1 MGDLRQSG
9 THAMRWPPR
18 EGSSPLT
25 TGAARPLLFTPI
37 DLRGVRAANR
47 IVISPMCQ
55 YSAEDGMPN
64 DWHLVHL
71 GRFATGGAGI
81 VFTEAT
87 AVEARGR
94 ITHGDLG
101 LWDDAQIAAH
111 RRITGFVKAHG
122 ARAGLQLGHAGRKAS
137 MQRPW
142 FGNGPLDEH
151 DIARGEMPWPI
162 VGPSPVPVAEGWLVP
177 HELTAPEIAA
187 VVRGFAA
194 TAERAVRAGYD
205 ILEIHGAHGYLIH
218 SFLSPVA
225 NRRTDAYGGGCKG
238 RMRLALEASEA
249 VRAAWPED
257 RPLFFRVSAVD
268 GVEGGWNLEDT
279 VALARELKALGVDV
293 IDCSSSGIGGAATA
307 AGVRRQAGYQVPY
320 AETVRREAGIMTQAV
335 GLITHPRQA
344 EAILERGQADLIAIG
359 RDALQHPHWPRDA
372 AEALGVDT
380 AFELWPEQYSW
391 WLSRRAR
398 SSDFYRDEAAGDRA

>member
-1 MGDLRQSG
+1 
-9 THAMRWPPR
+9 
-18 EGSSPLT
+18 
-25 TGAARPLLFTPI
+25 
-37 DLRGVRAANR
+37 
-47 IVISPMCQ
+47 
-55 YSAEDGMPN
+55 
-64 DWHLVHL
+64 
-71 GRFATGGAGI
+71 
-81 VFTEAT
+81 
-87 AVEARGR
+87 
-94 ITHGDLG
+94 
-101 LWDDAQIAAH
+101 
-111 RRITGFVKAHG
+111 
-122 ARAGLQLGHAGRKAS
+122 
-137 MQRPW
+137 
-142 FGNGPLDEH
+142 
-151 DIARGEMPWPI
+151 
-162 VGPSPVPVAEGWLVP
+162 
-177 HELTAPEIAA
+177 
-187 VVRGFAA
+187 
-194 TAERAVRAGYD
+194 VRAGYD

-225 NRRTDAYGGGCKG
+225 NRRTDAYGGGRKG

-268 GVEGGWNLEDT
+268 GVEGGWSLEDT

-380 AFELWPEQYSW
+380 AFELWPEQYGW